1 MSKLERNPAIV
12 CIIGLGYVG
21 LPLAQALCKSFKI
34 IGFGSNENKVNQLN
48 QQTTSTIPTELST
61 IDYRLLT
68 ND

>member
-21 LPLAQALCKSFKI
+21 LPLAQALCKSFQI
-34 IGFGSNENKVNQLN
+34 IGFDTNENKVNQLN
-48 QQTTSTIPTELST
+48 QQTASTIPTELST
-61 IDYRLLT
+61 VDYRLLT